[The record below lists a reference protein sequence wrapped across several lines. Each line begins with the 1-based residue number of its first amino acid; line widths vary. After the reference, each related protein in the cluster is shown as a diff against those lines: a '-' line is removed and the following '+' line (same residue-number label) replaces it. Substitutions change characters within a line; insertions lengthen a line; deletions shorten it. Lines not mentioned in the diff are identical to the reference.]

1 MALKHSVYDTDTHF
15 SIDSAT
21 RALTNEALQKTSLIQ
36 NDHNSER
43 FTFELPRFVEGHDMA
58 KCDAVQVHYIN
69 IDAQT
74 KEQSRG
80 LYEVDDLQTS
90 PEDDQVVICSWLISH
105 NATQYVGSL
114 NFLLRFACVGEGGVL
129 SYVWNTAV
137 YSGISVSN
145 GIYNGDVIFEENID
159 ILEKWREELEQDI
172 AEPSTL
178 ASQIVAALL
187 QSGEVYVCFESVE
200 QANQEGSEFKQRI
213 ESIRNMD
220 IRLVYAPPD
229 SGVLQ
234 VYDFLTDGVI
244 ERRVQ
249 AGELH
254 VFGHDYMNTYGTL
267 AGKGAGESIRQ
278 TFLEGI
284 ECIPLELISIIE

>member
-1 MALKHSVYDTDTHF
+1 MTLCDKVEVHF
-15 SIDSAT
+15 
-21 RALTNEALQKTSLIQ
+21 
-36 NDHNSER
+36 
-43 FTFELPRFVEGHDMA
+43 
-58 KCDAVQVHYIN
+58 IN

-74 KEQSRG
+74 KEQSRD
-80 LYEVDDLQTS
+80 LYKVDDLQIS
-90 PEDDQVVICSWLISH
+90 PDDDQVVICSWLIAH
-105 NATQYVGSL
+105 TATKYVGSL
-114 NFLLRFACVGEGGVL
+114 SFLLRFSCVGGGGVL

-159 ILEKWREELEQDI
+159 ILEKWREELEQDL

-187 QSGEVYVCFESVE
+187 QSDGVYACFESVE
-200 QANQEGSEFKQRI
+200 QANQEGSEFKRFI
-213 ESIRNMD
+213 ELIRGLD
-220 IRLVYAPPD
+220 SRLVYAPPD

-254 VFGHDYMNTYGTL
+254 VFGHDWTNTYGTL
-267 AGKGAGESIRQ
+267 AGQGAGELVRQ
-278 TFLEGI
+278 TFLDGI
-284 ECIPLELISIIE
+284 ECIPLFNISIIE